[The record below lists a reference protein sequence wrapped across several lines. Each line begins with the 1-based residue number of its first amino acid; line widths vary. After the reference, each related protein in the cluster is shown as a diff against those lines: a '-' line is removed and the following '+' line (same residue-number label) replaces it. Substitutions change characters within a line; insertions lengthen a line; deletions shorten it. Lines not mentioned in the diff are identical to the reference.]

1 MAKNYPHSI
10 QRLEINGHVV
20 EMVNEGPSFGVIQLF
35 VYLDGKQFGAS
46 HSDRVKAD
54 QVFREAMAEAGGK

>member
-1 MAKNYPHSI
+1 VGNNHGKELSA
-10 QRLEINGHVV
+10 LNGHVV